1 MANYSEDSRI
11 EYAEDESYEPIL
23 HDKRSFSGEPVTL
36 AIVVY
41 LFNFLISIST
51 HVFCGHLGDLQLA
64 AASLGN
70 TGVQGFVYGIV
81 FGMGSAVETPCGQ
94 AYGAHASDDRWLIE
108 FTTTL
113 ASKKFEHTWRGF
125 SIQAFPG
132 LWDFFKLSLASAVML
147 CLETWYYQI
156 LTLIAGLLKNAEV
169 SLDALSIW

>member
-23 HDKRSFSGEPVTL
+23 HDKRSFSGEPVSTSEL
-36 AIVVY
+36 EEILSVMGLPRSQRILRATWLELEILSRLAAPAIVVY
-41 LFNFLISIST
+41 LLNFLISIST

-81 FGMGSAVETPCGQ
+81 A
-94 AYGAHASDDRWLIE
+94 
-108 FTTTL
+108 
-113 ASKKFEHTWRGF
+113 F
-125 SIQAFPG
+125 SG

-169 SLDALSIW
+169 SLDALSIWNWP